1 MHTLSTLF
9 PAVFPALALSHFVA
23 LLSPGPDFFSAGRL
37 RRALPDPR
45 QHRIVSRHRRRQCA
59 VYCARHR
66 RLGASAPRRRCF
78 LLIELLGAGYLLWI
92 GSLLIRSRPATLAME
107 SVRAA
112 RPGFGRQLLLG
123 LGSSLLNPKNA
134 LFYLALMTSLLG
146 AAVTLL
152 QQTVSGL
159 WMVSVVFFWD
169 LLLVS
174 AIALPQIQR
183 RLGAIVWRVERA
195 AGAILMLFGLGDYLA
210 IFARPRRQAICLS
223 IWKNSLN

>member
-9 PAVFPALALSHFVA
+9 PAAFPALALSHFVA
-23 LLSPGPDFFSAGRL
+23 LLSPGPDFFLLVGYAVRYRIRGSIGLCLGIAAGNALYIVLAIVGWGLL
-37 RRALPDPR
+37 R
-45 QHRIVSRHRRRQCA
+45 Q
-59 VYCARHR
+59 
-66 RLGASAPRRRCF
+66 APLLF

-146 AAVTLL
+146 PAVTLL

-169 LLLVS
+169 TAGERDCAAADTAPPGRHRLAS
-174 AIALPQIQR
+174 RAGGGGDPDALRP
-183 RLGAIVWRVERA
+183 
-195 AGAILMLFGLGDYLA
+195 GDYLA